1 MPSDSSVAD
10 SLPLDVQ
17 ALLDAIC
24 VRFEQSWKDGH
35 RPSLEGHLAEV
46 ADEHRPAL
54 LRELLTIEAE
64 YRRQLGEA
72 PAANDYRDRFPNHA
86 HLISTL
92 LARLPAVAP
101 TPPAPSDHSTTADS
115 PPSEADASVPRPPV
129 PRRYDLKKL
138 LGTGGM
144 GDVWLGRDRR
154 LKRPVAVKVVQERWT
169 GNQNVVR
176 RFVEEAQLT
185 SQLQHPAIP
194 PVYEMGQLPDG
205 RPYFCMKVVRGRTL
219 ASLLEKRSGPDD
231 DLPRLLTIFE
241 QVCQAVAYAHSK
253 SVIHRDL
260 KPANVMVG
268 AFGEVQ
274 VMDWGLAKVLGQAS
288 RGASADRRPS
298 PRRVWWRRTA
308 ASKRTT

>member
-17 ALLDAIC
+17 ALLNAIC
-24 VRFEQSWKDGH
+24 GRFEQSWKDRH

-46 ADEHRPAL
+46 AEEYRPAL
-54 LRELLTIEAE
+54 LCELLSIEAE

-72 PAANDYRDRFPNHA
+72 PAANDYWDRFPDHA
-86 HLISTL
+86 PLISTL

-101 TPPAPSDHSTTADS
+101 TPPAPSDPSTTADNH
-115 PPSEADASVPRPPV
+115 PSESDASVLRPPV

-138 LGTGGM
+138 LGSGGM

-154 LKRPVAVKVVQERWT
+154 LRRPVAVKVVQERWA
-169 GNQNVVR
+169 GNHNVVH
-176 RFVEEAQLT
+176 RFVDEAQLT

-194 PVYEMGQLPDG
+194 PVYEMGELPDG

-219 ASLLEKRSGPDD
+219 ASLLEKRSGPGD

-241 QVCQAVAYAHSK
+241 QVC
-253 SVIHRDL
+253 
-260 KPANVMVG
+260 
-268 AFGEVQ
+268 
-274 VMDWGLAKVLGQAS
+274 
-288 RGASADRRPS
+288 
-298 PRRVWWRRTA
+298 
-308 ASKRTT
+308 